1 MFNYIISIE
10 LMVKLQ
16 NCYEVTTISCEKW
29 PQPYYMHY
37 DDRSN
42 SLYFTDY
49 LARTINRFD
58 FHKNRTY
65 TATIE
70 NNIVT
75 SFIIPVEGSRNRFIV
90 CGGTTVTLIKWNGKD
105 CKAKVIKDLFTIKT
119 ALDGPQWDYGKIAP
133 NCEFYGGSTHLSM
146 CSTLSGRRE
155 AALYRNT
162 KPIIKNILVSGAF
175 DWDERRKMFYHVD
188 ICNRLVRGFR
198 WNPKTG
204 HIGLYATCYY
214 AYFEILKTKKTE
226 KKSFLCRS

>member
-1 MFNYIISIE
+1 MFNHIISIE
-10 LMVKLQ
+10 FMVKLQ
-16 NCYEVTTISCEKW
+16 NCYEVTPISCKKW

-58 FHKNRTY
+58 FDKNRAY

-90 CGGTTVTLIKWNGKD
+90 CGGPTVFMIKWNGKD
-105 CKAKVIKDLFTIKT
+105 GEAKVIKDLFTLT
-119 ALDGPQWDYGKIAP
+119 AASDGPQWDYGKIAP

-155 AALYRNT
+155 AAFYHNT

-175 DWDERRKMFYHVD
+175 DWDIRRNILYYVD
-188 ICNRLVRGFR
+188 VCNRLVRGFR

-204 HIGLYATCYY
+204 DIGLYPTSIITN
-214 AYFEILKTKKTE
+214 FKK
-226 KKSFLCRS
+226 KN